1 MERPFGRGPTTPIRG
16 RKRSPWLFSPLTNR
30 DDSPRHHGVTCH
42 GFDEFDGG
50 LEDAVMLL
58 PLERLLL
65 ETDSPSLAAK
75 GPKVGFQGGKVK
87 VTNLPET
94 KILPP
99 TNGWLED

>member
-1 MERPFGRGPTTPIRG
+1 M
-16 RKRSPWLFSPLTNR
+16 
-30 DDSPRHHGVTCH
+30 TCH
-42 GFDEFDGG
+42 GFDEFDGRP
-50 LEDAVMLL
+50 EDAVLLL

-75 GPKVGFQGGKVK
+75 GPKVGFQGGRVK

-99 TNGWLED
+99 NKWMVGRLRLVQIPFCEGIFSGAMLVLERVIT

>member
-1 MERPFGRGPTTPIRG
+1 M
-16 RKRSPWLFSPLTNR
+16 L
-30 DDSPRHHGVTCH
+30 
-42 GFDEFDGG
+42 
-50 LEDAVMLL
+50 LL

-75 GPKVGFQGGKVK
+75 GPKVGFQGKVK

-99 TNGWLED
+99 NKWMVGRLRLVQFPFGKGYFQVLC